1 LSNEEKEKILLQNE
15 ILKSECEEFAVAT
28 ATLFSR
34 FRVIFYSS
42 VIKKM
47 MNDLLEKKT
56 PPSIV
61 IKMNKDNNLYVVP
74 MVDKVILVFGINFQ
88 QRTDMSL
95 ARVALQEM
103 EDAKRHVRNTIES
116 KYYPDYSRPPSE
128 IKDIESNFKQF
139 SNGFISFSK
148 KYL

>member
-1 LSNEEKEKILLQNE
+1 
-15 ILKSECEEFAVAT
+15 
-28 ATLFSR
+28 
-34 FRVIFYSS
+34 
-42 VIKKM
+42 
-47 MNDLLEKKT
+47 MNDLIEKKT
-56 PPSIV
+56 PSSIV

-88 QRTDMSL
+88 QKTDMSL

-103 EDAKRHVRNTIES
+103 EDAKRLVKNTIDT

-128 IKDIESNFKQF
+128 LKDIESNLKQF

-148 KYL
+148 IYFKYLLRSYY